1 MGRFFT
7 GIIVGL
13 LVAMFFTT
21 SWGSMLL
28 AIGLG
33 GFVWFLYSRDP
44 HHVREEAQ
52 RFFQA
57 LTSFFRDMVYKIKGK

>member
-28 AIGLG
+28 AIMLG
-33 GFVWFLYSRDP
+33 AFIWFLYRRDP

-52 RFFQA
+52 RFLQT
-57 LTSFFRDMVYKIKGK
+57 LTSHFQEMMYKIRGK